1 MAVPAPDECSV
12 RARMDALADAI
23 EFVEAFCADRGV
35 AESDA
40 LRLSLVLEELFTNTV
55 VHGHG
60 GDSEAPVRLALR
72 ADDSHL
78 ELTYEDSAPP
88 FDPLDHVAK
97 SPIDPPASLADR
109 PIGQLGIP
117 LIVNMAER
125 IAYARADGCNRIRLA
140 LRRQGGVSTPAD
152 RA

>member
-1 MAVPAPDECSV
+1 
-12 RARMDALADAI
+12 MDALADAI

-97 SPIDPPASLADR
+97 SPIDPPTSLVDR
-109 PIGQLGIP
+109 PVGQLGIP

-125 IAYARADGCNRIRLA
+125 IAYARADGCNRIRLV

>member
-1 MAVPAPDECSV
+1 
-12 RARMDALADAI
+12 MDALADAI

-60 GDSEAPVRLALR
+60 GDSEALVRLALR
-72 ADDSHL
+72 ADASHL

-88 FDPLDHVAK
+88 FDPLRHVAG
-97 SPIDPPASLADR
+97 SPFDPPVSLVDR

-117 LIVNMAER
+117 LIVNMSER
-125 IAYARADGCNRIRLA
+125 IAYTRADGCNRIRLA
-140 LRRQGGVSTPAD
+140 LRRQSGVSTPAD
-152 RA
+152 PA